1 MNRLFG
7 KGKDKVPPPNLGDQ
21 VANVSFIF
29 LVDLLLI
36 LGLNDQA
43 KKDPEYQRPTNQSG
57 SGSSERF
64 WLTLIPT
71 SDS

>member
-29 LVDLLLI
+29 LIDLLLI

-43 KKDPEYQRPTNQSG
+43 KRTQNTRGQQTSQDQEVPKG
-57 SGSSERF
+57 SG
-64 WLTLIPT
+64 
-71 SDS
+71 